1 MLVPRTE
8 QGAEDQPPLET
19 KSLHATVTID
29 NQVATTRIE
38 QVFVNHTEFDLEA
51 VYLIPLPEAATVSD
65 FAYWAGGKR
74 IAAEIREKQEA
85 RDTYERITGLRRDP
99 ALLEKVG
106 RNLFQARIYPVS
118 PTEPMKV
125 ELEYQQVVP
134 YDSGRVSYTYP
145 LTVGGQQ
152 ERIRDL
158 TIVVKI
164 KDQKPITNVE
174 SATHRLSV
182 TQPDPHTV
190 SASFEASR
198 VKPDKDFSLTYTVT
212 SADFGI
218 NFLTYRKP
226 NERGYFLLMV
236 APQEETSEGDIVR
249 KDVVFVFDKSGS
261 MQGEKLEQAKRAL
274 RFYVTHLE
282 PNDRFNLVI
291 FSDSLSVFREELAGA
306 TSRDE
311 QEAVEFINDLE
322 ATGGTDLN
330 SALLKALGMMESSD
344 RQRTV
349 ILVTDGLPTVGV
361 TDTPTILGN
370 LAKANQT
377 KTRVFTFGVGDDVDD
392 QLLLTIATAHRGAEE
407 HVRNNEKIDA
417 KVSAF
422 AAKVSKPV
430 LVDLK
435 IDFGGARTEEVYPAT
450 LPDVFK
456 GSQLIITG
464 RYRGESSDPI
474 TLSGEINGR
483 PKTFSYPGKFV
494 AQTDENPFIARLW
507 AKDRVDHLLDQIKL
521 HGENNELKDEIIRLS
536 KEFRFATPYTSFLA
550 VPKEV
555 QAAMN
560 QGRFAT
566 GGDPWVR
573 VTAPPD
579 TVRVTA
585 LFPWGETKPLT
596 LDPRDGRWTVRFIV
610 PKGTVHGDYEVVI
623 VLTHAD
629 GTQQRFTVR
638 YQADLEAPQ
647 GLGRALATAVPGGWR
662 ITLSVEASEDA
673 ERVDVLVPGG
683 DLTGLARQDGSPEFR
698 GEVTVPASEV
708 RGPSVFLPVLIT
720 DAAHNRLEI
729 EVEVELPPSRP

>member
-8 QGAEDQPPLET
+8 ESAADQPPLET
-19 KSLHATVTID
+19 KSLHATVSID

-65 FAYWAGGKR
+65 FAYWAKGKR

-106 RNLFQARIYPVS
+106 RNLFQVRIYPVS

-125 ELEYQQVVP
+125 ELEYQQVLP

-158 TIVVKI
+158 TILVKI

-174 SATHRLSV
+174 SATHKLSV
-182 TQPDPHTV
+182 TQPDPHTA
-190 SASFEASR
+190 SASFEGSR
-198 VKPDKDFSLTYTVT
+198 VKPDRDFSLTYTVT

-226 NERGYFLLMV
+226 DERGYFLLMI
-236 APQEETSEGDIVR
+236 APQEETGEGDIVR

-261 MQGEKLEQAKRAL
+261 MEGEKLDQAKRAL
-274 RFYVTHLE
+274 RFCVTHLE
-282 PNDRFNLVI
+282 PNDRFDLVI
-291 FSDSLSVFREELAGA
+291 FSDSLSVFREKLADA
-306 TSRDE
+306 TSANQ
-311 QEAVEFINDLE
+311 QEALRFIEDLE
-322 ATGGTDLN
+322 ATGGTDLD
-330 SALLKALGMMESSD
+330 SALSKALSMMEASD

-361 TDTPTILGN
+361 TDTPTILAN

-392 QLLLTIATAHRGAEE
+392 QLLLKIATAHRGAEE

-422 AAKVSKPV
+422 LSKVSKPV

-435 IDFGGARTEEVYPAT
+435 IDFGGARTQEVYPAI

-474 TLSGEINGR
+474 VLTGDINGR
-483 PKTFSYPGKFV
+483 PKTFSYPGEFV

-507 AKDRVDHLLDQIKL
+507 AKDRVSYLLDQIQL

-560 QGRFAT
+560 
-566 GGDPWVR
+566 
-573 VTAPPD
+573 
-579 TVRVTA
+579 
-585 LFPWGETKPLT
+585 
-596 LDPRDGRWTVRFIV
+596 
-610 PKGTVHGDYEVVI
+610 
-623 VLTHAD
+623 
-629 GTQQRFTVR
+629 
-638 YQADLEAPQ
+638 
-647 GLGRALATAVPGGWR
+647 
-662 ITLSVEASEDA
+662 
-673 ERVDVLVPGG
+673 
-683 DLTGLARQDGSPEFR
+683 
-698 GEVTVPASEV
+698 
-708 RGPSVFLPVLIT
+708 
-720 DAAHNRLEI
+720 
-729 EVEVELPPSRP
+729 